1 MDLENAVLLQE
12 LMAMREDKTEWRN
25 RVFLLAKEK
34 SALDLKL
41 NSKEAQERAFLAHVD
56 HLKAEV
62 RDLKEQIARLTTT
75 AMSATEGTTTMTPT
89 TATTTTMN
97 TGSSDTTRGTS
108 GSGDARGDGGDI
120 SGDGGGRRV
129 DSDSRTS
136 SNEDNDGGGGTFA
149 DARYHQQQQQPPIRP
164 HHQQKRQIPAR
175 SQANGVDDK
184 GANNNPMTAE
194 LVAALRRETNLKARV
209 NELVAALEKLTR
221 NSEARHQQSADFVD
235 DLKRA
240 NAALVTAFEKTKKKH
255 IGKVKKMEAQI
266 HAMAERH
273 ESTVD
278 ALKQR
283 IALLEDCD
291 EEEEDGEGFE
301 HDLS

>member
-108 GSGDARGDGGDI
+108 GSGDACGDGGDI

-149 DARYHQQQQQPPIRP
+149 DARYHQQQQQPPLRP
-164 HHQQKRQIPAR
+164 HHQQQRQIPAR

-291 EEEEDGEGFE
+291 EEEEGEGFE